1 MLHTFDVKMCAGIC
15 VRILCTNTHC
25 FQIDVHVLHSCQTEI
40 GRENPITCVRI
51 GQNVSARFSLRFQ
64 FE

>member
-51 GQNVSARFSLRFQ
+51 
-64 FE
+64 